1 MYNYYHPYDP
11 YGQMYSMYT
20 STTTVPTYTLHQT
33 LMSLSDQQSQLY
45 TQREQ
50 LANEEERLRRLR
62 AVTLQRIRAQRL
74 HETLDESDFEDTAGN
89 VYAEEEEEGRN
100 DEDQAMRETVMYCS
114 RYPCRSFA
122 EQFYRG
128 ILNDARARRMS
139 TGLPTSREFQR
150 EIRVREMLDPSPRV
164 STTPFNSFHFQTTQ
178 PQFHTPPPVP
188 PKIEIPQSPR
198 HFQDTPVVTEV
209 PQEYFPFPAQPQYFP
224 EPPPLGNKRGSRRD
238 SVRRDSRPLPESRPP
253 PQVPVQQTL
262 NSYAVLRNRLER
274 ELSTVPLSIQE
285 DMPPTPDEQKTLQ
298 HLVHKLEEIITE
310 VDGVK
315 LLTEQEDAVNIAR
328 KIRRELITDI
338 MAAIDAIEQHIQPGT
353 PSAAGT
359 TSPTREG
366 SDDDYRPATFD
377 QDFQQAIQEV
387 LARNG
392 DAGAG
397 ASASRRSVTVE
408 DVPDSEY

>member
-1 MYNYYHPYDP
+1 MYNFYHPYDP
-11 YGQMYSMYT
+11 YGQMYAMYT
-20 STTTVPTYTLHQT
+20 STTTVPTYTLQQT
-33 LMSLSDQQSQLY
+33 LMSLSDQQSRLY

-50 LANEEERLRRLR
+50 LDTEEQRLRHLR
-62 AVTLQRIRAQRL
+62 AVTLQRMRAQRFR
-74 HETLDESDFEDTAGN
+74 ETLDESDFEDVAEN
-89 VYAEEEEEGRN
+89 VYAEEEVEGRN
-100 DEDQAMRETVMYCS
+100 DEDQAMKETVMYCS
-114 RYPCRSFA
+114 HYPCRSCA
-122 EQFYRG
+122 EQSYRG

-139 TGLPTSREFQR
+139 TGLPTSREFQN
-150 EIRVREMLDPSPRV
+150 ETRVMEMLDPSPRA

-178 PQFHTPPPVP
+178 AQFRTPPPVP

-198 HFQDTPVVTEV
+198 HFHDTPVVTEV
-209 PQEYFPFPAQPQYFP
+209 PPEYFPFPAQPQYFP

-238 SVRRDSRPLPESRPP
+238 SVRRDSRPLPEFRAP

-262 NSYAVLRNRLER
+262 NSYAVLRSKLER

-298 HLVHKLEEIITE
+298 HLVYKLEEIIAE
-310 VDGVK
+310 VDGVR
-315 LLTEQEDAVNIAR
+315 LLTEPEDAVIVAR

-359 TSPTREG
+359 TSPLREG
-366 SDDDYRPATFD
+366 SDDDYRSATFD

-392 DAGAG
+392 DAGA
-397 ASASRRSVTVE
+397 SVSRRSVTVE